1 MIVEGPNAPQA
12 DMQPQVSSL
21 SRGECWVS
29 MQSWERVY
37 GSFKEKG
44 PPSSAATWIF
54 LIPYH
59 CGSHRG
65 AHDFLTPLT
74 HECFEAS

>member
-12 DMQPQVSSL
+12 DMQPQVPSR

-44 PPSSAATWIF
+44 PPSSKPEALQLRWPAKA
-54 LIPYH
+54 PEDD
-59 CGSHRG
+59 GSKLFAVFEH
-65 AHDFLTPLT
+65 LTC
-74 HECFEAS
+74 H